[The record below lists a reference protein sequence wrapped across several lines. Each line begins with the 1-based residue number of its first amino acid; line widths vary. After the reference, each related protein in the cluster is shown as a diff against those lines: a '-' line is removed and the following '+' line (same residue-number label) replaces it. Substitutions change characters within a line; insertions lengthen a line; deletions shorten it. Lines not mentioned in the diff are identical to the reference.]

1 MVSTP
6 GHPGRARGLAAAALR
21 EMGIAALARAR
32 PDTKLL
38 MVQRFVRMAA
48 YGSSTLVLLP
58 YLRALGVSEAQCGV
72 FLSLTLAGD
81 TLLSLL
87 LTLVADALGR
97 RAVLAAGAAVMALS
111 GLAFAL
117 SGSYWVLL
125 AAAVLG
131 VISPTANET
140 GPFRSIEESVVAQLT
155 APADRADVYAWY
167 KLLGFAAVAVGMAG
181 GGWLVQL
188 LQDQGW
194 PEVAAYRAVF
204 GAYAACGA
212 VKFLLCLFLTSRSE
226 AQPDSHGDEA
236 EREREREPLLGAQ
249 GDAAGTEQQ
258 QQEEPPKTQQRKG
271 LLAFLPKIGRES
283 RIVVINLCLLFSLD
297 SFASSLVSVSWISYF
312 FKSRHNLEPGVL
324 GSIFSVT
331 SFVGAISILVAA
343 SLARRIG
350 NINTMVFTHLPS
362 SIFLALIPLGP
373 LHLALLFLILRHCT
387 ASMDVGPRS
396 AFLAAIVLPSERTA
410 VLGIL
415 NTTKTLS
422 QSLGP
427 LITGVLADRGFFW
440 VAFVVA
446 GSLKASYDVGLL
458 VLFKNHEREKAEL
471 ERLLEGPA
479 GDGDGDD
486 DNGNESADENSGP
499 RGGPGAAERA

>member
-6 GHPGRARGLAAAALR
+6 APPDRARSLAAAAL
-21 EMGIAALARAR
+21 EEIGIAALARAR
-32 PDTKLL
+32 PDIKLL

-58 YLRALGVSEAQCGV
+58 HLRALGVSEARCGV

-97 RAVLAAGAAVMALS
+97 RVVLAAGAAVMALS

-117 SGSYWVLL
+117 SASYWVLL

-155 APADRADVYAWY
+155 ASADRADVYAWY
-167 KLLGFAAVAVGMAG
+167 KLLGFLAVAVGMAG

-188 LQDQGW
+188 LQDRGW
-194 PEVAAYRAVF
+194 PEVAAYQAIF
-204 GAYAACGA
+204 AAYAACGA
-212 VKFLLCLFLTSRSE
+212 VKFVMCLFLSSRSE
-226 AQPDSHGDEA
+226 AQPDDHGGGNEA
-236 EREREREPLLGAQ
+236 EGEREPLLGAQ
-249 GDAAGTEQQ
+249 GEGRADAAGPQQQ
-258 QQEEPPKTQQRKG
+258 QQEQRQPPKPRRKG
-271 LLAFLPKIGRES
+271 LLALLPEIGRES
-283 RIVVINLCLLFSLD
+283 RIVIINLCLLFSLD
-297 SFASSLVSVSWISYF
+297 SFASSLASVSWISYF
-312 FKSRHNLEPGVL
+312 FKSRHGLEPGVL
-324 GSIFSVT
+324 GSIFSIT
-331 SFVGAISILVAA
+331 SFISAISILVAT

-373 LHLALLFLILRHCT
+373 LHFALFFLIARHCT

-440 VAFVVA
+440 AAFVLA
-446 GSLKASYDVGLL
+446 GSLKASYDIGVL

-471 ERLLEGPA
+471 ERHLEGAA
-479 GDGDGDD
+479 GD
-486 DNGNESADENSGP
+486 GNESAGENGGH
-499 RGGPGAAERA
+499 RGGPGAAEGA